1 MSIKQGRGNPESSW
15 FVARR
20 CLAVINLLQQGAATK
35 RELITAVYQP
45 NDPLAS
51 EAALSKRFQNDKE
64 RLRNQLHVSI
74 RYDKKAKGYVI
85 EGWERPLLNLPDDDI
100 ETLAFL
106 ADTFQ
111 PNTPKSIEIQQL
123 IDRLVN
129 WLPLERQKLTRKIA
143 GQQPTA
149 DLRLRDSE
157 EIAPDVWD
165 KLLEAWQAKQEV
177 RFDYL
182 SSQHEDGRFRHH
194 HVQPWDL
201 YFTDRGHY
209 HLRGYCLFHDG
220 PSGPWQPRDYRNY
233 RLSRVVSGSVKIL
246 PKKMGIRPFGR
257 PRQVIFEIA
266 PEIGR
271 FGVSQHKELIGEPTI
286 IVQENG
292 WTRVEGNTHDI
303 FYLARNLLYYG
314 ANCHVL
320 GGRELLR
327 EMETLVAGL
336 AGVYQ

>member
-1 MSIKQGRGNPESSW
+1 MSIKQGRGIAESSW

-20 CLAVINLLQQGAATK
+20 CLAIINCLQQGSATK
-35 RELITAVYQP
+35 EELITAVYQS
-45 NDPLAS
+45 NDPSAS
-51 EAALSKRFQNDKE
+51 KAILSKRFGNDRE
-64 RLRNQLHVSI
+64 RLRNQLYVSV
-74 RYDKKAKGYVI
+74 RYDKEAKGYMMS
-85 EGWERPLLNLPDDDI
+85 GWKRPLLNLPDDDI

-111 PNTPKSIEIQQL
+111 PDAPKSTEVHQL
-123 IDRLVN
+123 IERLVG
-129 WLPLERQKLTRKIA
+129 WLPPKRQKLVQRIA

-177 RFDYL
+177 KFDYL
-182 SSQHEDGRFRHH
+182 SSRHEDGRFRHH

-220 PSGPWQPRDYRNY
+220 PSGPWEPRDYRNY

-246 PKKMGIRPFGR
+246 PQKMGIRPFGR
-257 PRQVIFEIA
+257 PREVIFEIA

-271 FGVSQHKELIGEPTI
+271 FGVSQRKELIGEPTVT
-286 IVQENG
+286 VQENG
-292 WTRVEGNTHDI
+292 WTRVEGKTHEVFD
-303 FYLARNLLYYG
+303 LARNLLYYG
-314 ANCHVL
+314 ANCRVL
-320 GGRELLR
+320 GGQELLR
-327 EMETLVAGL
+327 EMEKLVAGL
-336 AGVYQ
+336 VDIYQ